1 MCKRGSLLIA
11 LFLTAL
17 LQSARGE
24 GEALVK
30 PMGGKLKHEGA
41 VNGVALSADGKF
53 LATGAGGV
61 NRVHVWEVATGKEIG
76 AFPLLKQPVYAVAFA
91 PDGKTLVSGGA
102 DKTVRIW
109 QLDPIKEL
117 QKIEMKEGTVDAVV
131 FSRDGKLLAWAG
143 GDKIIH
149 LWDTENGKEVRPLKG
164 HEKGVTSLDFS
175 PNGKQLVSGSKDYTV
190 RVWDVDAGKELC
202 QYKVHQGWILSVAFA
217 PDGQT
222 VASSSRDQSIIWYD
236 VIARRQILRAQTYD
250 GAIPAIAFSPDGKVL
265 ASGSKDQ
272 KIHFWDTYTGKDI
285 HQVAGVKGLVT
296 ALAFSKDGKTL
307 AAGGDDGSAAAWDAE
322 GLLKLAG
329 PHKEDLAAKDLVRLW
344 NDLAS
349 DEEPVTYRA
358 LQTLTANPKRSV
370 EFLSGCLKAPT
381 ALDSDKIAKL
391 LADLANE
398 DFATREKATEEL
410 LVGGE
415 LVEKVLRNALKN
427 KPLKVEAKRRVE
439 QVLSVMED
447 RPKESEAQRRQAALE
462 VLERIGT
469 AEAKDILKTLAGGP
483 AEAAITKEAKT
494 ALGRFGQRAA
504 GKP

>member
-1 MCKRGSLLIA
+1 MVLGFLA
-11 LFLTAL
+11 LVIPP
-17 LQSARGE
+17 ARGE

-30 PMGGKLKHEGA
+30 PVADRFKHDGS
-41 VNGVALSADGKF
+41 VNAVALSADGKF
-53 LATGAGGV
+53 LATGAGD
-61 NRVHVWEVATGKEIG
+61 NRVHVWELATGKEIG

-131 FSRDGKLLAWAG
+131 FSPDGKQLASAG

-149 LWDTENGKEVRPLKG
+149 LWDPEKGKEVRPLKG
-164 HEKGVTSLDFS
+164 HENGVTSLGFS
-175 PNGKQLVSGSKDYTV
+175 PNGKQLVSGSKDRTV

-202 QYKVHQGWILSVAFA
+202 QYKVHQGWVLSVAFT
-217 PDGQT
+217 PDGQA

-236 VIARRQILRAQTYD
+236 VIARRQLLRVQTYD

-272 KIHFWDTYTGKDI
+272 KIHFWDTYTGKDM
-285 HQVAGVKGLVT
+285 HQVAGVKGLVA

-322 GLLKLAG
+322 GLLKVAG
-329 PHKEDLAAKDLVRLW
+329 PRKEDLAAKDLVRLW
-344 NDLAS
+344 NDLAGN
-349 DEEPVTYRA
+349 EEPAAYRA
-358 LQTLTANPKRSV
+358 LQMLTANPKRSV
-370 EFLSGCLKAPT
+370 EFLGNRLKAPM
-381 ALDSDKIAKL
+381 ALDSDKITKL
-391 LADLANE
+391 LSDLANE
-398 DFATREKATEEL
+398 DFGVREKATEEL
-410 LVGGE
+410 LAGGE
-415 LVEKVLRNALKN
+415 LVEKALRNALKN
-427 KPLKVEAKRRVE
+427 KSLTIEAKRRVE
-439 QVLSVMED
+439 QILSVMED
-447 RPKESEAQRRQAALE
+447 RPKYAEQRRRQGALE

-483 AEAAITKEAKT
+483 AEADITKEAKT
-494 ALGRFGQRAA
+494 ALERMEQRAA
-504 GKP
+504 AKP